1 MEIVELLPLE
11 KSELRNR
18 PCDVLARVLAG
29 KTPAVGALIA
39 APELVERLAAAGYP
53 EAIRRTSW
61 TGRQKWFQDC
71 IRAVLERE
79 VREISKIEYIRR
91 MPWLLRV
98 LAAHSRQRVNDSSAA
113 PLGLGQWTT
122 QKYTDVA
129 QRLDCVRTLHPWYTN
144 DLKRLVKRPT
154 LHCLD
159 SALLAAPRNL
169 SPARLNCD
177 RMVFGALLETFVRG
191 ERLTLARW
199 NSEPIDFWGPL

>member
-1 MEIVELLPLE
+1 MSSHGYWQERHRRSVRSLRLQNSLNASPLQAIPRRLDARPGQGV
-11 KSELRNR
+11 KSGSRIAS
-18 PCDVLARVLAG
+18 AR
-29 KTPAVGALIA
+29 
-39 APELVERLAAAGYP
+39 
-53 EAIRRTSW
+53 S
-61 TGRQKWFQDC
+61 
-71 IRAVLERE
+71 
-79 VREISKIEYIRR
+79 
-91 MPWLLRV
+91 
-98 LAAHSRQRVNDSSAA
+98 SSARCA
-113 PLGLGQWTT
+113 RFPRLSTSGECLGCFAFWPRIPGNGSMTRAPPPLGLGQWTT